1 MTVRSHLLAGI
12 AMLALTVPAAAYTPQ
27 VFNSE
32 ADTGQ
37 NFVTSSKF
45 NTAVWTHQYGNGY
58 WFPNNGTDPLLLNMA
73 SYTSTPW
80 INTAIMETPGD
91 CSKGFGYGDF
101 HWRAGVPASNAN
113 QQPGV
118 NLVLWRMDNQWITAK
133 LGHIVTEDDIME
145 AWSKNGTGDAT
156 LHYYN
161 TTASPNGENI
171 TGLGLVTGLHDYDE
185 LWLAGSIVL
194 KIDGVV
200 IRALT
205 GSQVPTDYKHGG
217 CNYSLGAQVIK
228 PTGYTMTGLP
238 TVQLQL
244 ANMWWS
250 ASDGSGGVT
259 ASTGNVGTISSLV
272 IPAVTAGSAW
282 NLTASYAYTS
292 GAPSTI
298 KLVVDGTVGKAQVA
312 SLAGKQLTIAGPTTL
327 SAGSHSIA
335 VEDAVTSSIASKTA
349 TFAVTAVASVKSTL
363 SITGVD
369 YSPLNVLTLSVNKHT
384 GGEATLLYKDNGNY
398 LGVLRGDANDGTM
411 TLHWLYSTA
420 PSSGVHTATVYI
432 PRGGASTTVTFTVP

>member
-1 MTVRSHLLAGI
+1 
-12 AMLALTVPAAAYTPQ
+12 MLALAVPAAAYTPQ
-27 VFNSE
+27 VFNP
-32 ADTGQ
+32 ATATGQ
-37 NFVTSSKF
+37 NFITSSKF
-45 NTAVWTHQYGNGY
+45 DTTVWTHQYGGGY
-58 WFPNNGTDPLLLNMA
+58 WFPNNGTDPLLLDMA
-73 SYTSTPW
+73 NYTSTPW
-80 INTAIMETPGD
+80 TNTAIMQTPDG

-101 HWRAGVPASNAN
+101 HWRAGIPAANAN

-118 NLVLWRMDNQWITAK
+118 NLILWRMDNQWITAA

-145 AWSKNGTGDAT
+145 AWSANGTGDAT

-161 TTASPNGENI
+161 TAASPNGQNI

-185 LWLAGSIVL
+185 LWLAGSLVL

-228 PTGYTMTGLP
+228 PNGYTMQGLP

-250 ASDGSGGVT
+250 ASDGSGGAT
-259 ASTGNVGTISSLV
+259 ASTGNVGTISPPV
-272 IPAVTAGSAW
+272 IPAVTTGVSW

-292 GAPSTI
+292 GTPGSI
-298 KLVVDGTVGKAQVA
+298 KLIVDGTVGPAQAA
-312 SLAGKQLTIAGPTTL
+312 SLAGNQLTVAGPTTL
-327 SAGSHSIA
+327 SAGNHSIA
-335 VEDAVTSSIASKTA
+335 IEDAVTSRIVSTTE
-349 TFAVTAVASVKSTL
+349 TFAVSTRIPVNTQL
-363 SITGVD
+363 TITGVD
-369 YSPLNVLTLSVNKHT
+369 YSSLNMLTLSIKKAT
-384 GGEATLLYKDNGNY
+384 GSQGTLLYKDNGAY
-398 LGVLRGDANDGTM
+398 LGVLRGDANDGSM

-420 PSSGVHTATVYI
+420 PSRGVHTATVYI
-432 PRGGASTTVTFTVP
+432 PRGGPSVTTTFTVP